1 MRRTV
6 AIVCLA
12 AVLAASAYMF
22 TLFRRIERQSAID
35 EAQPADI
42 IVVLGAA
49 EYHGKPSPV
58 LKARLDHA
66 QDLYRRG
73 LAKLV
78 LTSGGAG
85 GDQQF
90 TEGQVGRDYLVER
103 GVPSESIVVEGEG
116 DSTVET
122 VLAVSEIMRRMN
134 LSSAILVSDGYH
146 VYRAKRILEEQGM
159 KAYGSPRPHTPQGT
173 WREEWLYVRQTVGY
187 LLWRLG
193 INI

>member
-1 MRRTV
+1 MRRTL
-6 AIVCLA
+6 AILCLA